1 MEMVRGLEGGIG
13 DVARKRD
20 DSTDACVG
28 VSDLLIDGAVIR
40 AGVVGLDPPDTDAE
54 ALRE

>member
-1 MEMVRGLEGGIG
+1 MVRGLEGGIG
-13 DVARKRD
+13 DVARIRD

-28 VSDLLIDGAVIR
+28 VSDLIDGAVIR
-40 AGVVGLDPPDTDAE
+40 AGVVGLDPPATE

>member
-1 MEMVRGLEGGIG
+1 MEIVRGLEGGIG

-20 DSTDACVG
+20 DIIDACVG
-28 VSDLLIDGAVIR
+28 VSDLIGGAVVR
-40 AGVVGLDPPDTDAE
+40 VGVVDFGTPATEAE

>member
-1 MEMVRGLEGGIG
+1 MEIVRGLEGGIG

-28 VSDLLIDGAVIR
+28 VSDLIDGAVIR